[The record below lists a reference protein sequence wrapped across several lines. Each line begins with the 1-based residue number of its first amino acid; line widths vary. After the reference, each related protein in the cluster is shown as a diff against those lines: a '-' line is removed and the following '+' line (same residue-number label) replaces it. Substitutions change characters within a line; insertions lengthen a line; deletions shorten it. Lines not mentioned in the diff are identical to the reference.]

1 MYYHAIGIE
10 AGKSRYKNY
19 TLKHKDTATEYLT
32 FCRMKQVAMKQ
43 VAMLRIFV
51 NQFDD
56 RHFRRG

>member
-32 FCRMKQVAMKQ
+32 FCRMKQVAM
-43 VAMLRIFV
+43 LRIFV